1 MMLGTSMA
9 RKTQINLV
17 GGLGNQLFG
26 YMAGKYL
33 EEICGHRVV
42 FNTWHISRGLTD
54 HGVSLEGRGLP
65 GNFISKPPPP
75 RWARL
80 TQRPYRSKDLGWDPN
95 LQMLR
100 RGRVVEGHFQTWKYR
115 NALEKVVPS
124 RREVLL
130 RGSQSSWLSHLL
142 ELAQNK
148 KPVIVHF
155 RRGDYKKVPEAMG
168 LLGKYYYRKALNAL
182 PDGLRSSPVW
192 IFSDEPKLARE
203 FFADFTTELL
213 FIDPPKDNDPGESL
227 FLMSQGHGHVI
238 SNSTFAWWGA
248 ALSETSSFVMA
259 PSPWLR
265 GYETPRDFFPE
276 GWILVEHEWGSD

>member
-1 MMLGTSMA
+1 MLAISMG

-65 GNFISKPPPP
+65 GKFISKPPLP

-80 TQRPYRSKDLGWDPN
+80 AKKPFRSEELGWDPN
-95 LQMLR
+95 LQMVK
-100 RGRVVEGHFQTWKYR
+100 RGREVNGYFQSWKYLK
-115 NALEKVVPS
+115 ALEKVVPS
-124 RREVLL
+124 QHEILL
-130 RGSQSSWLSHLL
+130 RRSQSSWLSDLL
-142 ELAQNK
+142 ELIHNQ

-168 LLGKYYYRKALNAL
+168 LLGKDYYRKALSAL
-182 PDGLRSSPVW
+182 PEGLQSSPIW
-192 IFSDEPKLARE
+192 IFSDEPKIARE
-203 FFADFTTELL
+203 FFADFPNEFT
-213 FIDPPKDNDPGESL
+213 FIDPPQDNDPGESL
-227 FLMSQGHGHVI
+227 FLMSQGQSHVI

-248 ALSETSSFVMA
+248 VLSETSDFVMA

-276 GWILVEHEWGSD
+276 GWILLEHEWASE

>member
-1 MMLGTSMA
+1 MT

-33 EEICGHRVV
+33 EEFCGHRVV
-42 FNTWHISRGLTD
+42 FNTWHVSRGLTD

-65 GNFISKPPPP
+65 GDFISKPPPR

-80 TQRPYRSKDLGWDPN
+80 IQRPYRSKDLGWDPN
-95 LQMLR
+95 LRILR
-100 RGRVVEGHFQTWKYR
+100 RGRVVEGYFQTWKYR
-115 NALEKVVPS
+115 NALGKIVPFE
-124 RREVLL
+124 REALL
-130 RGSQSSWLSHLL
+130 RGRQSSWLSHLL
-142 ELAQNK
+142 ELAQNQ

-168 LLGKYYYRKALNAL
+168 LLGKDYYRHALNAL
-182 PDGLRSSPVW
+182 PEELQGSPIW

-203 FFADFTTELL
+203 FFADFIGELQ
-213 FIDPPKDNDPGESL
+213 FIDPPRDIDPGESL
-227 FLMSQGHGHVI
+227 FLMSQGHGHAI

-248 ALSETSSFVMA
+248 ILSETSNVVMA

-265 GYETPRDFFPE
+265 GYDTPRDFFPE
-276 GWILVEHEWGSD
+276 GWILVDHEWASD